1 MIIPSNKK
9 NAIKT
14 LKKTEKTYWLKKLLV
29 DFTWYDS
36 SKLKK
41 IELTPF
47 AVKKIDKIKTDDKR
61 PTLGLLLISIKIS
74 LKKMC
79 VSFGK
84 IISTKLNT
92 IMSKFSIGINGIKF
106 KIKSK
111 KGNNAI
117 KKLNEILPARVVIV
131 PFTIPRAYIFKK
143 SNNDKPFNPGSFVN
157 LSMFINDLYT
167 LRDLIFPFT
176 FI

>member
-41 IELTPF
+41 IELPPF

-61 PTLGLLLISIKIS
+61 PTLGLLWISIKIS
-74 LKKMC
+74 LKKTC

-92 IMSKFSIGINGIKF
+92 IIS
-106 KIKSK
+106 
-111 KGNNAI
+111 
-117 KKLNEILPARVVIV
+117 
-131 PFTIPRAYIFKK
+131 
-143 SNNDKPFNPGSFVN
+143 
-157 LSMFINDLYT
+157 
-167 LRDLIFPFT
+167 
-176 FI
+176 

>member
-1 MIIPSNKK
+1 MQNTYQEKISDLENTNNSINKK
-9 NAIKT
+9 
-14 LKKTEKTYWLKKLLV
+14 LE
-29 DFTWYDS
+29 
-36 SKLKK
+36 
-41 IELTPF
+41 
-47 AVKKIDKIKTDDKR
+47 
-61 PTLGLLLISIKIS
+61 G
-74 LKKMC
+74 
-79 VSFGK
+79 
-84 IISTKLNT
+84 
-92 IMSKFSIGINGIKF
+92 GIKF